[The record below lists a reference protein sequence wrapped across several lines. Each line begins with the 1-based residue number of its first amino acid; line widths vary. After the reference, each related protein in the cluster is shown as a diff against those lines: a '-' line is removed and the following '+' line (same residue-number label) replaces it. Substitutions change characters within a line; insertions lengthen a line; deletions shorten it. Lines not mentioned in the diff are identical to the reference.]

1 MTLRFLMGQFWQIG
15 RIWVSG
21 KMMSFSLLGFARPEP
36 SGALRRAVQGPEAA
50 QSKGGKSGL

>member
-1 MTLRFLMGQFWQIG
+1 MGQFWQIG
-15 RIWVSG
+15 RIWVSE

-50 QSKGGKSGL
+50 QGKGGKSGL